1 MHIRQETNSNK
12 NKNMRTV
19 IIIGAMIIADAINP
33 SVEISEKAL
42 TFVAVLVIASMVMA
56 LTEFIE
62 RNIK

>member
-1 MHIRQETNSNK
+1 
-12 NKNMRTV
+12 MRTV

-42 TFVAVLVIASMVMA
+42 TFVAVLVIASMVMD

-62 RNIK
+62 RKQIIQN